1 MIKVNKSIRDRFTK
15 NAEPDF
21 RFTSGFVFP
30 DNLNRSIQVL
40 MNLSSAKKYFQA
52 PWKALRKS
60 KTCKILISRRNNT
73 IQPRVIY
80 FTLIFHTV
88 CPS

>member
-1 MIKVNKSIRDRFTK
+1 MIKVNKSIRDLFTK

-30 DNLNRSIQVL
+30 DNLIRSIQVL
-40 MNLSSAKKYFQA
+40 MNLSSAKKKISSHPDEPKSIVKSSSLEGYNIIQA
-52 PWKALRKS
+52 TA
-60 KTCKILISRRNNT
+60 
-73 IQPRVIY
+73 IY